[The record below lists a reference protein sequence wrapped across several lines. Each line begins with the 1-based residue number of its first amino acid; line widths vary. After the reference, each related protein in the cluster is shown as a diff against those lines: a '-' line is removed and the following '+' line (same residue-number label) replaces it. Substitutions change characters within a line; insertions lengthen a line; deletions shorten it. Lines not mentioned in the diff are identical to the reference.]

1 MTARLVPTPLEIA
14 VGSVLG
20 QDPSQPPLAVPRRA
34 AERPR
39 AALERALLPALERP
53 PCVVA
58 FSGGRDSALVLAVAV
73 HVARREGL
81 ELPVAVTARF
91 AQAPGTGE
99 REWQELVASHLELQD
114 WVRIE
119 LDQELDLVGP
129 FCATL
134 LSRHGIV
141 NPPHASLFAL
151 LAERVPCRSLVTGF
165 GGDQV
170 LGGWIGTRQSGRL
183 PRRRP
188 PRAAALAAYAIA
200 PRRMRRRMLAPEVP
214 SRPWLREPARREY
227 ARRWLESVS
236 SEPTS
241 WRSYLGWVARRRT
254 LASLVASLELV
265 LSERG
270 ATAYH
275 PLFERPFLAALA
287 GAGGRTGLGD
297 REALTGLLAE
307 NDLPPALAARRTKA
321 HFQHAY
327 FREASRRFARA
338 WDGSGLDPALVDAET
353 LRRAW
358 LGRFP
363 RGSSALALQAAWL
376 ASAAR
381 EGEQPFAR
389 LGQETEPARAH

>member
-1 MTARLVPTPLEIA
+1 VNESLAPTPLELA

-20 QDPSQPPLAVPRRA
+20 QEPSQPPLAIPRRA
-34 AERPR
+34 EQPR

-81 ELPVAVTARF
+81 ERPVPVTARF

-99 REWQELVASHLELQD
+99 REWQELVAGHLGIED
-114 WVRIE
+114 WARVE

-129 FCATL
+129 FSAAL
-134 LSRHGIV
+134 LRRHGV
-141 NPPHASLFAL
+141 LHPPHASLFAL

-183 PRRRP
+183 PSRRVL
-188 PRAAALAAYAIA
+188 RAAAVAAYAFA
-200 PRRMRRRMLAPEVP
+200 PRKVRHRALAPEVP
-214 SRPWLREPARREY
+214 PRPWLSDAARREY
-227 ARRWLESVS
+227 SARWLESAS
-236 SEPTS
+236 SEPAS
-241 WRSYLGWVARRRT
+241 WSSYLGWVARRRT
-254 LASLVASLELV
+254 LASLVASLDLV

-270 ATAYH
+270 VSALH
-275 PLFERPFLAALA
+275 PLLEHRFLGALAA
-287 GAGGRTGLGD
+287 AGGRTGLGD
-297 REALTGLLAE
+297 RAALTRLLAE
-307 NDLPPALAARRTKA
+307 DDLPPALAGRRTKA

-327 FREASRRFARA
+327 FREPSRRFARA
-338 WDGSGLDPALVDAET
+338 WDGSGLDPALVDPEE

-363 RGSSALALQAAWL
+363 RGSSGLALQAAWL

-381 EGEQPFAR
+381 DREQPLAR
-389 LGQETEPARAH
+389 LGQEIEPAGAH